1 MNDSASMQLP
11 QEEPDSLLT
20 KTAEDTHDVVVVTD
34 ANGDAIW
41 ANRAFAKLTTS
52 GAIDAGSRRASACC
66 SRAPANGR
74 EQAAAVLQALGEKKP
89 VKTQILRHK
98 TDGEP
103 AWFDLEVSPL
113 FDAGSR
119 LGGFVAVQREI
130 SSCVERNCDLAKAVL
145 SASKA
150 ESRFDTALDALSDG
164 FAIFDEN
171 DRLLIANQAF
181 CDLHRGLEGEIRQG
195 ATFEELLRGALA
207 AGLVDTGGDDPELW
221 ISRQLKASL
230 QPSSEMHLHF
240 KRHGWMSRRHKRM
253 ENNETVRVW
262 TNISLLKRQQ
272 ADLEEARARAEAADR
287 AKSAF
292 LADVSHEIRTP
303 LNGIVGF
310 NDLLLRSE
318 LTAEQRE
325 YATLIESSC
334 RALLSLTDEVLDLN
348 KIERGTLEIASQ
360 PFKLAELIA
369 AARGLQALAETKSLK
384 LIIESSLPSETVL
397 AGDSKRIQQI
407 VLNLL
412 GNAIKFTDAG
422 SVRLAISRE
431 NNGLQLTVS
440 DTGRG
445 IPADRLPFVFE
456 RFYRA
461 DEPGL
466 PKRSGSGLGL
476 AIAKD
481 LARLMGGDIA
491 VDSDRGRGSAFTVS
505 LPLRLDAEKAA
516 GAGSKRAPAEA
527 AAKLAL
533 ARAYEVLVA
542 EDNPINLRL
551 AEALLHAAG
560 CNVQSAAN
568 GQEALAKVEQ
578 SEYDLIVMDS
588 QMPLMN
594 GLEAIKS
601 VRRRQ
606 DWKSRTPIL
615 SLTANAMKGAE
626 EMHASAGADMYMS
639 KPLRSDCFID
649 AVKRL
654 GEKGRALRE
663 SEGGAPEAPPQAKA
677 S

>member
-1 MNDSASMQLP
+1 MNDSASMRLP
-11 QEEPDSLLT
+11 QEEPEALLT

-41 ANRAFAKLTTS
+41 ANRAFAKLSS
-52 GAIDAGSRRASACC
+52 GAIDAGSRRAPLCG
-66 SRAPANGR
+66 SRAPVNGR

-98 TDGEP
+98 MDGEP
-103 AWFDLEVSPL
+103 VWFDLEVSPL

-130 SSCVERNCDLAKAVL
+130 SYCVERNCDLAKAVL
-145 SASKA
+145 SASKT
-150 ESRFDTALDALSDG
+150 ESRFRAAIDALSDS

-181 CDLHRGLEGEIRQG
+181 CDLHRGLEGEIRPG
-195 ATFEELLRGALA
+195 ASFEALLRGALA
-207 AGLVDTGGDDPELW
+207 ADLVDLGGDDPELW
-221 ISRQLKASL
+221 ISRQLRASL
-230 QPSSEMHLHF
+230 QPSSETHLHF

-253 ENNETVRVW
+253 DNETVRVW
-262 TNISLLKRQQ
+262 TNISSLKRQQ
-272 ADLEEARARAEAADR
+272 SDLEEARARAEAADR

-292 LADVSHEIRTP
+292 LADISHEIRTP

-310 NDLLLRSE
+310 NDLLLRSD
-318 LTAEQRE
+318 LTEQQRE

-348 KIERGTLEIASQ
+348 KIERGMLEIGSH
-360 PFKLAELIA
+360 PFKLADLIG
-369 AARGLQALAETKSLK
+369 AARGLQAFAETKSLK
-384 LIIESSLPSETVL
+384 LIIESSLPSDTVVV
-397 AGDSKRIQQI
+397 GDSKRIQQI
-407 VLNLL
+407 VRNLL

-431 NNGLQLTVS
+431 NAGLQLIVS

-445 IPADRLPFVFE
+445 IPPERLPFVFE
-456 RFYRA
+456 RFYHA

-491 VDSDRGRGSAFTVS
+491 VASDRGRGSAFKVW
-505 LPLRLDAEKAA
+505 LPLPLDAEKAA
-516 GAGSKRAPAEA
+516 GAGSKRAPGEA
-527 AAKLAL
+527 AARSAP

-542 EDNPINLRL
+542 EDNPINLKL

-560 CNVQSAAN
+560 CNVQSASN
-568 GQEALAKVEQ
+568 GQEALAQVEK
-578 SEYDLIVMDS
+578 SDYDLIIMDS

-654 GEKGRALRE
+654 GEQGRALRE
-663 SEGGAPEAPPQAKA
+663 SEGDAPTAPPQAKA